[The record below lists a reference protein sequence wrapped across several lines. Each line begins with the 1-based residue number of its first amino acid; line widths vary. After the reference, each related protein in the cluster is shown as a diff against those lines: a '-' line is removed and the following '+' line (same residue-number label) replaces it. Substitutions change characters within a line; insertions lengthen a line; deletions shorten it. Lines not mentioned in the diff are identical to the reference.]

1 MLCLGPGG
9 GDAHAWWTQ
18 DLTVNESR
26 DEVEGARVAP
36 EALAVLAMEGPG
48 AQTGWWVALDVRV
61 GDMVGEL
68 V

>member
-1 MLCLGPGG
+1 VLYLGPGG

-18 DLTVNESR
+18 DLTVNEPR

-36 EALAVLAMEGPG
+36 EALAVLAM

-61 GDMVGEL
+61 GDMVGES